1 MNLKLDIDQRT
12 YGIMVSVKFFFSLF
26 ISVLDQC
33 FSSEDFMLPL
43 LEEVLY
49 SSWTKFS
56 PQKAEVY
63 FEMYLNN
70 FSQLTSLLTSGK
82 VKASLMASDISSM
95 FHGLTMMAPFKDWAA
110 PANSLRIREPFVSS
124 WQAMYS

>member
-43 LEEVLY
+43 LEEVL
-49 SSWTKFS
+49 
-56 PQKAEVY
+56 
-63 FEMYLNN
+63 
-70 FSQLTSLLTSGK
+70 
-82 VKASLMASDISSM
+82 
-95 FHGLTMMAPFKDWAA
+95 
-110 PANSLRIREPFVSS
+110 
-124 WQAMYS
+124 